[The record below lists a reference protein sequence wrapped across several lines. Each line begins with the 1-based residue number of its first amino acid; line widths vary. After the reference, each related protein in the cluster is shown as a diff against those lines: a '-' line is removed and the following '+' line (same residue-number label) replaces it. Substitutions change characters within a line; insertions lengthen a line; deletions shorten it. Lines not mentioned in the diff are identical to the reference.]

1 MTSTSDTPDDQ
12 GFGDHPIRVPH
23 GFHEEGQ
30 NAPRH
35 FVSWS
40 CYRLAPQWRRLPEDV
55 REQHKQELAEL
66 LDAWSDQM
74 VLTTYTTVGI
84 RADMDLMT
92 WRATPELELLQQQQ
106 TAMLSTQL
114 GTYLETAYQYTAITK
129 GSQYT
134 RSAEQAGFRRP
145 RPLDVTP
152 ADKKYFIVYPFVK
165 QRPWYSLPASER
177 GEMMREHAMI
187 GRRYPGVKLNTA
199 FSFGM
204 DDQEFMTAFETDSV
218 HDFVDLMMEMR
229 ESRASAYTERDTPI
243 FTCIRMGAREALDT
257 LGGARTAVSADR

>member
-1 MTSTSDTPDDQ
+1 MSAPEIDPSEFADFPVRT
-12 GFGDHPIRVPH
+12 PH
-23 GFHEEGQ
+23 GFQEEGQ

-40 CYRLAPQWRRLPEDV
+40 CYKVAPEWLRLPEDV
-55 REQHKQELAEL
+55 REQHKAELAEVL
-66 LDAWSDQM
+66 ESWGERM
-74 VLTTYTTVGI
+74 VLVTYTAVGI
-84 RADMDLMT
+84 RADIDLMT
-92 WRATPELELLQQQQ
+92 WRATPELELLQQAETDLRS
-106 TAMLSTQL
+106 TAL
-114 GTYLETAYQYTAITK
+114 GSYLETAYVYTAITK

-134 RSAEQAGFRRP
+134 RAAEQAGFRKP
-145 RPLDVTP
+145 RPIDVTP
-152 ADKKYFIVYPFVK
+152 KDKKYFIVYPFVK
-165 QRPWYSLPASER
+165 QRPWYSLSKQER

-187 GRRYPGVKLNTA
+187 GKRYPGVTLNTA

-257 LGGARTAVSADR
+257 LGGVRTSVLAEA

>member
-1 MTSTSDTPDDQ
+1 MSGMGEIDQ
-12 GFGDHPIRVPH
+12 SEFADYPVRTPH
-23 GFHEEGQ
+23 GFQEDGQ

-35 FVSWS
+35 FVSWT
-40 CYRLAPQWRRLPEDV
+40 CYKVAPEWLRLPEDE
-55 REQHKQELAEL
+55 REAQKAELAEVFE
-66 LDAWSDQM
+66 AWGERM
-74 VLTTYTTVGI
+74 VLVTYTAVGI

-92 WRATPELELLQQQQ
+92 WRATPELELLQQAE
-106 TAMLSTQL
+106 TAVRATRMGS
-114 GTYLETAYQYTAITK
+114 YLETAYAYTAITK

-134 RSAEQAGFRRP
+134 RSAEQAGFRKP
-145 RPLDVTP
+145 RPIDVTP
-152 ADKKYFIVYPFVK
+152 KDKKYFIVYPFVK
-165 QRPWYSLPASER
+165 QRPWYALSKQER

-187 GRRYPGVKLNTA
+187 GKRYPGVTLNTA

-243 FTCIRMGAREALDT
+243 FTCIRMSAREALDT
-257 LGGARTAVSADR
+257 LGGVRTSVLTSA